1 MRILL
6 VDDEEGFLALMS
18 DLLSFAGHTVLPAS
32 NGKVAREMIQVEN
45 VDLIISDLQ
54 MPTLDGARFH
64 SYVRD
69 FSGSNDIPFVFIS
82 GYADS
87 PGNLLTDPSRDFF
100 VRKDAPAQTLLD
112 LIDSISKAGPP
123 RNAYARA

>member
-6 VDDEEGFLALMS
+6 VDDEEGFLSLMC
-18 DLLSFAGHTVLPAS
+18 DLLSFAGHTVLPAC
-32 NGKVAREMIQVEN
+32 NGKIARELIQAEN

-64 SYVRD
+64 SFVRD
-69 FSGSNDIPFVFIS
+69 FSARSDVPFVFIS
-82 GYADS
+82 GYADT
-87 PGNLLTDPSRDFF
+87 PGNLLADPTRDFF
-100 VRKDAPAQTLLD
+100 MRKDAPAQALLD
-112 LIDSISKAGPP
+112 LIDSISKAAPP

>member
-6 VDDEEGFLALMS
+6 VDDEEGFLSLMS
-18 DLLSFAGHTVLPAS
+18 DLLSFAGYTVVSAS
-32 NGKVAREMIQVEN
+32 DGKMARELIQAEKI
-45 VDLIISDLQ
+45 DLIISDLQ

-69 FSGSNDIPFVFIS
+69 FSNSSDVPFVFIS
-82 GYADS
+82 GLPDAGGRDLLAD
-87 PGNLLTDPSRDFF
+87 PARDFF

-112 LIDSISKAGPP
+112 LISTISQATP
-123 RNAYARA
+123 A